1 MQREFFD
8 IYLVNKKEY
17 FDNNKMIGRA
27 VNLPIDEDELQKV
40 KKKIGADKDGA
51 IFFPNARTSF
61 DLIDSKIFDGVF
73 YDVDILNEYAEQL
86 LAIPVEDYEII
97 NFLIEDY
104 AYHDIDFALDVYKE
118 KRFSIYNCQ
127 SMTEVASYIIKHGDI
142 CCYVEDHESFNKMID
157 LIDHKKFGAY
167 LERNFSFCQL
177 SESKFIEI
185 YD

>member
-1 MQREFFD
+1 MNRKCFD
-8 IYLVNKKEY
+8 IYLVNKREY
-17 FDNNKMIGRA
+17 FENNHMVGRA
-27 VNLPIDEDELQKV
+27 VYLPIDEDELMEV

-51 IFFPNARTSF
+51 IFFPNLKTSS
-61 DLIDSKIFDGVF
+61 DLIDSGIFNGVF

-86 LAIPVEDYEII
+86 LDIPIKDYEIL

-104 AYHDIDFALDVYKE
+104 AYHDIDFAFDVYKE
-118 KRFSIYNCQ
+118 KRFSIYDCQ

-142 CCYVEDHESFNKMID
+142 CCYVEDYESFNNMID
-157 LIDHKKFGAY
+157 LIDHKKFGEY

-177 SESKFIEI
+177 SKSKFIEI